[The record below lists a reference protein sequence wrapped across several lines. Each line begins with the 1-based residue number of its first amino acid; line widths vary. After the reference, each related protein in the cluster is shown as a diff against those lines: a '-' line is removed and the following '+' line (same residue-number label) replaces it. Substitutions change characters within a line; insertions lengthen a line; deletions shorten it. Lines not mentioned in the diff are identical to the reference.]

1 MDEKKCINVTD
12 EFSNDILFKLI
23 EVNKDNTERLD
34 TILECVQAFE
44 DYHSAIFE
52 MEMKMKIYGNSSG
65 ADYRDMVSELDSN
78 RTNNH
83 NAMLVRVNILNRM
96 AEQANLPLVY
106 AGTVSEEKPFRREVA
121 DAVLAFVERVILQ
134 R

>member
-1 MDEKKCINVTD
+1 MDEKKRIN
-12 EFSNDILFKLI
+12 EAYGFSNDILLKLI
-23 EVNKDNTERLD
+23 EVNKDDTECLD
-34 TILECVQAFE
+34 IIFECVQAFG

-52 MEMKMKIYGNSSG
+52 MEMKMKIYANSSG

-96 AEQANLPLVY
+96 AEQANLPLIY
-106 AGTVSEEKPFRREVA
+106 TGTVSEEQPFRREVA
-121 DAVLAFVERVILQ
+121 DAVLAFVERIIQQ